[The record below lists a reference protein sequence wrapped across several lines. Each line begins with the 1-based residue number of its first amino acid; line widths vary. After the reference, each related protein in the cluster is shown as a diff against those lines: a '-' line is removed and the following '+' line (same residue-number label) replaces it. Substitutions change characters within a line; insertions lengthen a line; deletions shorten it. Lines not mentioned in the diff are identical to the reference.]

1 MIQPERIKGSNQL
14 GPRFVIDTTLKEAH
28 ALCVAD
34 IDGDGT
40 DEVFAG
46 YRGPGTSVNAYRFES
61 GMWTRTVIDSRIAA
75 QDLRSGDIN
84 GDGLTD
90 VVSVGGST
98 KNVVLYLSVGK

>member
-1 MIQPERIKGSNQL
+1 
-14 GPRFVIDTTLKEAH
+14 
-28 ALCVAD
+28 
-34 IDGDGT
+34 
-40 DEVFAG
+40 
-46 YRGPGTSVNAYRFES
+46 
-61 GMWTRTVIDSRIAA
+61 MWTRTVIDSRIAA